1 VQAEDGQAA
10 MSATLFGSKHVL
22 GLIGDWIAVSRLHS
36 YDDAAVQNN
45 M

>member
-1 VQAEDGQAA
+1 MQAEDGQTA
-10 MSATLFGSKHVL
+10 MSATLFGSKRVL
-22 GLIGDWIAVSRLHS
+22 GLIADWIAVSRLHS